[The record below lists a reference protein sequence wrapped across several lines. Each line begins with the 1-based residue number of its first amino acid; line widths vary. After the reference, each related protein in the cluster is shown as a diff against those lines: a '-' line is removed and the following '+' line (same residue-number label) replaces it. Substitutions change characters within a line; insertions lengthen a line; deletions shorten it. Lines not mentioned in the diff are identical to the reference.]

1 MDLLYLAHC
10 VPNPPNK
17 GEKIRSYHQVHH
29 LARHH
34 NVHLVCFAR
43 QDSEIEEAH
52 QLSGI
57 CSSVYARKV
66 HGVKG
71 LLRGACGLALGGC
84 LNEAFYRSAAMKRYV
99 QTLIAKYPIDM
110 TFAYSAVMHP
120 YAPARIPVLLDMIDV
135 DSEKW
140 FDYSLTR
147 KPNMLYRLEAK
158 RLRAFERRCVE
169 ASAKTILT
177 TAHEESVLRGF
188 VPDASTG
195 YMENGIDGGYFDGMA
210 RPIPGSDSNREFV
223 AFVGSMDYHP
233 NIEAALWFAR
243 EVFPA
248 IRQRRPNLEFFV
260 IGRNPPASVLAL
272 HGKDGV
278 VVTGGVP
285 DIRPYLSAAQ
295 AIVTPL
301 FLARGIQNKVLEALA
316 MGRRV
321 LASDL
326 VCRTFGTDVPP
337 GVIRCADA
345 ASFVEGVLRE
355 CAESR
360 EMNAGI
366 REAACNRFSWS
377 RNLDRLEDTM
387 MSLVHREPARL

>member
-1 MDLLYLAHC
+1 MDLLYLSHC

-29 LARHH
+29 LAQRH

-43 QDSEIEEAH
+43 EDREIEEAH
-52 QLSGI
+52 QLAGV
-57 CSSVYARKV
+57 CASVYAEKV
-66 HGVKG
+66 HNIKG

-84 LNEAFYRSAAMKRYV
+84 LNELFYRSAAMKRYV
-99 QTLIAKYPIDM
+99 RTLAAKQPIRM

-120 YAPARIPVLLDMIDV
+120 YAPARIPVLLDLIDV

-147 KPNMLYRLEAK
+147 KPAMLYRLEAK

-169 ASAKTILT
+169 ASAKTLVT
-177 TAHEESVLRGF
+177 TAHEESVLRSF
-188 VPDASTG
+188 VPNASTG
-195 YMENGIDGGYFDGMA
+195 YMENGIDGEYFDGVA
-210 RPIPGSDSNREFV
+210 RPIPNSTSDREFV

-233 NIEAALWFAR
+233 NVEAAIWFAR
-243 EVFPA
+243 EALPA
-248 IRQRRPNLEFFV
+248 IRRRRPKLEFFV
-260 IGRNPPASVLAL
+260 IGRNPSPAVLAL

-285 DIRPYLSAAQ
+285 DIRPYLSAAT

-326 VCRTFGTDVPP
+326 VCRTFGSDLPP
-337 GVIRCADA
+337 GVLRCPDA
-345 ASFVEGVLRE
+345 TSFVEAVLRE
-355 CAESR
+355 CAEGR
-360 EMNAGI
+360 EMSLDI
-366 REAACNRFSWS
+366 RETACRRFSWS
-377 RNLDRLEDTM
+377 RNLGQMEDTM
-387 MSLVHREPARL
+387 MGLAHVSQA